1 MVPEGWFGEF
11 RLLGFKFR
19 TLRVVLFMISCMHFH
34 NNSCVLREARWVSL
48 DHPVRSHAL
57 YIFFIS
63 VEHVLRPGCYF
74 LYYIFFLFLYLNPF
88 YREM

>member
-1 MVPEGWFGEF
+1 MVPESWFGEF

-34 NNSCVLREARWVSL
+34 DSCVLREARWVPL
-48 DHPVRSHAL
+48 DHPVRSHV
-57 YIFFIS
+57 S

-74 LYYIFFLFLYLNPF
+74 LYP
-88 YREM
+88 